1 MENQVREISLRQ
13 LFWKVMMG
21 WNLWIVCAVLF
32 AILLPGVK
40 YAKDVR
46 AYHAAQQPKDEKQ
59 EPTVV
64 LTDDEQQQI
73 DDVKSLKLLIEKNS
87 NYMQNSILMNIDPY
101 QEHRMELQYY
111 IDSDFV
117 MNYTKDSKK
126 DYTSAI
132 ANAYVDYANN
142 GVDQKTI
149 WKDVSTKA
157 EDKYLA
163 ELVSAYSNSDNTFS
177 VIIKYTDK
185 KGLESVAKQIQNEL
199 EKKQPEFSK
208 RIGGHKLVLVSE
220 NYQVCT
226 DSDLATS
233 QGNVSNL
240 IKSYRDQITTLKS
253 AMSEDQLSELE
264 REENLESD
272 DKEESAAVQVAAPAL
287 SKKYVVLGFVMGVFL
302 AALYLVCIA
311 VLSNKLQ
318 AAEELVRYYKM
329 RQFGIITREQR
340 TKGITGFLLR
350 IKYRNQKMLSPEA
363 SLQMASSNIELY
375 CKNEGITKL
384 FLTGSEIE
392 RMKKEWITKLTE
404 HLKASGIQVVYGE
417 NICYD
422 SAAMREASEAGHV
435 VLVEI
440 TDTSIYQEI
449 EKELRMLK
457 DWNVDVIGCVGVE

>member
-1 MENQVREISLRQ
+1 
-13 LFWKVMMG
+13 
-21 WNLWIVCAVLF
+21 
-32 AILLPGVK
+32 
-40 YAKDVR
+40 
-46 AYHAAQQPKDEKQ
+46 
-59 EPTVV
+59 
-64 LTDDEQQQI
+64 
-73 DDVKSLKLLIEKNS
+73 
-87 NYMQNSILMNIDPY
+87 
-101 QEHRMELQYY
+101 
-111 IDSDFV
+111 
-117 MNYTKDSKK
+117 
-126 DYTSAI
+126 
-132 ANAYVDYANN
+132 
-142 GVDQKTI
+142 
-149 WKDVSTKA
+149 
-157 EDKYLA
+157 
-163 ELVSAYSNSDNTFS
+163 
-177 VIIKYTDK
+177 
-185 KGLESVAKQIQNEL
+185 
-199 EKKQPEFSK
+199 
-208 RIGGHKLVLVSE
+208 
-220 NYQVCT
+220 
-226 DSDLATS
+226 
-233 QGNVSNL
+233 
-240 IKSYRDQITTLKS
+240 
-253 AMSEDQLSELE
+253 MSEDQLSELE

-404 HLKASGIQVVYGE
+404 YLKASGIQVVYGE

-440 TDTSIYQEI
+440 TDASIYQEI

>member
-21 WNLWIVCAVLF
+21 WKLWIVCAVLF

-46 AYHAAQQPKDEKQ
+46 AYHAAQQPKDEEQ

-142 GVDQKTI
+142 GMDQKTI
-149 WKDVSTKA
+149 WKDVSTKS

-163 ELVSAYSNSDNTFS
+163 ELVSAY
-177 VIIKYTDK
+177 
-185 KGLESVAKQIQNEL
+185 
-199 EKKQPEFSK
+199 
-208 RIGGHKLVLVSE
+208 RHKLVLVSE
-220 NYQVCT
+220 NYQICT